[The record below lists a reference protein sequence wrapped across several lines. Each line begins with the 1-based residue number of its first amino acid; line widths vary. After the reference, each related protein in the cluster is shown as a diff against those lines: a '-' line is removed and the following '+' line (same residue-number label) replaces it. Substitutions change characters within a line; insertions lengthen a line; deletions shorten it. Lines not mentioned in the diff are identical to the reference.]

1 MEPWFILFLVVCTGS
16 ELSILYRNYA
26 QEAVAMLKED

>member
-1 MEPWFILFLVVCTGS
+1 MEPWFILFLVV
-16 ELSILYRNYA
+16 LPVVSILYRNYA